1 MACCTART
9 TAAGASSSPDIRPR
23 RSRPGWENGVV
34 GTVDG
39 QQLLAWDRLH
49 RGMAWASAGLESLT
63 LRAFRDRIPVIRR
76 FSYTLP

>member
-1 MACCTART
+1 M
-9 TAAGASSSPDIRPR
+9 
-23 RSRPGWENGVV
+23 